1 MAKGDKEFLPLDD
14 NLLTYESKTWAEGVS
29 CVIGVDEVGR
39 GPLAGPVVAA
49 AVSFVPGSQ
58 IPFVDD
64 SKKLTERK
72 RELLYDKILAV
83 PGVKYGIVEVSPE
96 EIDQVNILKATH
108 LAMDRA
114 SRMVEDAEF
123 ALIDGLP
130 VPGFYLPSEAIVK
143 GDSKSASIA
152 AASILAKVYRD
163 RLMVKYAEQY
173 PEYGFE
179 RHKGYGTKVHMEALK
194 EHGPC
199 PIHRMSFAPVR
210 NAVKPPPEQQ
220 MFDL

>member
-1 MAKGDKEFLPLDD
+1 MTKGEKEFLPPDT
-14 NLLTYESKTWAEGVS
+14 NLLAYESKKWAEGVL

-49 AVSFVPGSQ
+49 AVSFEQGGQ

-72 RELLYDKILAV
+72 RELLYDKILSV
-83 PGVKYGIVEVSPE
+83 PDVKYGIVEVSPE
-96 EIDQVNILKATH
+96 EIDRVNILKATH
-108 LAMDRA
+108 LAMARA
-114 SRMVEDAEF
+114 SKMIEDAEF

-163 RLMVKYAEQY
+163 RLMVKYSEEY
-173 PEYGFE
+173 PGYGFE
-179 RHKGYGTKVHMEALK
+179 KHKGYGTKLHLEALK
-194 EHGPC
+194 KYGPC

-210 NAVKPPPEQQ
+210 AAAEPPPEQQ